1 MSRKLPKATAE
12 TLDEIRRQVA
22 PPPDPLDDLPPLQA
36 EVSALPAPRPGI
48 VAPAAVGITA
58 TALRQA
64 QAGEIVERH
73 AAYAAIGGLIP
84 LPVFDSIGVMATI
97 VLMIQRLAKLY
108 GEPMRR
114 DRAKALVA
122 GLAGGIGQAGAGSMA
137 AVALSKFIPGANVA
151 ALMASSA
158 AAAAATRVIGRA
170 FVLHFETGGTAL
182 TFNEAA
188 IRTYFATRS
197 SSQPISR
204 Q

>member
-12 TLDEIRRQVA
+12 TLDEIRRQTT
-22 PPPDPLDDLPPLQA
+22 PPPDPLDDLAPQVD
-36 EVSALPAPRPGI
+36 VSALPEPQPGI

-58 TALRQA
+58 TALRRA
-64 QAGEIVERH
+64 QAGEIIERH

-84 LPVFDSIGVMATI
+84 LPVFDSIGVMTTI
-97 VLMIQRLAKLY
+97 VLMIQALAKLY

-122 GLAGGIGQAGAGSMA
+122 GVAGGIGQAGAGSMA
-137 AVALSKFIPGANVA
+137 AVALSKFIPGANIA
-151 ALMASSA
+151 ALMVSST

-188 IRTYFATRS
+188 IRTYFSARS
-197 SSQPISR
+197 SSQPTSR